1 MALITCPDCGKQ
13 VSDQATS
20 CIGCGRPLRAAPAK
34 QPTAGSA
41 KATEKGVQRA
51 KWKYD
56 LGNAIG
62 GIGVAIG
69 IVVMIAHRPSVMA
82 IADKL
87 MVIEDG
93 SVSQY
98 GPRTDVI
105 EMIMPGVRAVTRRP
119 SA

>member
-69 IVVMIAHRPSVMA
+69 IVVMIAGSTIGGLVTM
-82 IADKL
+82 L
-87 MVIEDG
+87 VIG
-93 SVSQY
+93 
-98 GPRTDVI
+98 GI
-105 EMIMPGVRAVTRRP
+105 GVWLAYF
-119 SA
+119 S